1 MDFVRK
7 TKKVVTFSPFI
18 EICYIPRKE
27 EYAPI
32 KSLLWYRRLDYFLF
46 RKDANRFAF

>member
-1 MDFVRK
+1 MEFVRK

-32 KSLLWYRRLDYFLF
+32 KSLLWYRPLDYFLF
-46 RKDANRFAF
+46 RKEASRFVF

>member
-1 MDFVRK
+1 MEFVRK

-18 EICYIPRKE
+18 EICFIPCKE

-32 KSLLWYRRLDYFLF
+32 KSLLWYRNLDYFLF